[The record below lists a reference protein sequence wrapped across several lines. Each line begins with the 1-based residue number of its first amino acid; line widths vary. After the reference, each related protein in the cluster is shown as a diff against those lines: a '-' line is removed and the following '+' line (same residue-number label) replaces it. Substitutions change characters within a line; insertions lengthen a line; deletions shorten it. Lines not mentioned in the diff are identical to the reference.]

1 MDFLEFEWNCWT
13 SDGAICILMEFF
25 KKIMELFIDIITGLC
40 FFIGSLSI
48 IIGAC
53 GLIKLPDV
61 FSRIHAAGMIDTGG
75 TAFFLLGMILQTGWS
90 LITVKLILIGVFV
103 FFTSPVTSHVTAN
116 LARQKNL
123 MPVGKKIGKL
133 L

>member
-1 MDFLEFEWNCWT
+1 MLDALINVA
-13 SDGAICILMEFF
+13 SVISLILG
-25 KKIMELFIDIITGLC
+25 I
-40 FFIGSLSI
+40 FFILTGS
-48 IIGAC
+48 IGI
-53 GLIKLPDV
+53 LRLPDV
-61 FSRIHAAGMIDTGG
+61 FARIHAAGMIDTGG
-75 TAFFLLGMILQTGWS
+75 TAFFLLGTILQAGWS

-123 MPVGKKIGKL
+123 MPLGKKIGKL

>member
-1 MDFLEFEWNCWT
+1 MDLV
-13 SDGAICILMEFF
+13 L
-25 KKIMELFIDIITGLC
+25 DIITGIC
-40 FFIGSLSI
+40 FFVGSLSI
-48 IIGAC
+48 IIGAW

-75 TAFFLLGMILQTGWS
+75 TAFFLLGMIFQTGWS
-90 LITVKLILIGVFV
+90 LITAKLILIGIFI

-123 MPVGKKIGKL
+123 MPLGKKIGKL

>member
-1 MDFLEFEWNCWT
+1 
-13 SDGAICILMEFF
+13 
-25 KKIMELFIDIITGLC
+25 MELIQDIITGIC

-61 FSRIHAAGMIDTGG
+61 FSRVHAAGMIDTGG
-75 TAFFLLGMILQTGWS
+75 TAFFLLGMIVQTGWS
-90 LITVKLILIGVFV
+90 LITVKLLLVGIFI
-103 FFTSPVTSHVTAN
+103 FFTSPVTSHVTVN
-116 LARQKNL
+116 LARQKKL
-123 MPVGKKIGKL
+123 IPIGRKIGKL

>member
-1 MDFLEFEWNCWT
+1 
-13 SDGAICILMEFF
+13 MEFI
-25 KKIMELFIDIITGLC
+25 KDIITGIF
-40 FFIGSLSI
+40 FFIGSMYI

-75 TAFFLLGMILQTGWS
+75 TAFFLLGMIVQSGWS
-90 LITVKLILIGVFV
+90 LITVKLILIGIFI

-116 LARQKNL
+116 LARQKKII
-123 MPVGKKIGKL
+123 PVGKKIGKL

>member
-1 MDFLEFEWNCWT
+1 MDLV
-13 SDGAICILMEFF
+13 L
-25 KKIMELFIDIITGLC
+25 DITTGIC

-53 GLIKLPDV
+53 GLIKLPEV

-75 TAFFLLGMILQTGWS
+75 TAFFVLGMLFQSGWS
-90 LITVKLILIGVFV
+90 LITVKLILIGVFIY
-103 FFTSPVTSHVTAN
+103 FTSPVTSHVTAN
-116 LARQKNL
+116 LARKSNL

>member
-1 MDFLEFEWNCWT
+1 MDLV
-13 SDGAICILMEFF
+13 M
-25 KKIMELFIDIITGLC
+25 DIFTGIC
-40 FFIGSLSI
+40 FFVGSLSI

-75 TAFFLLGMILQTGWS
+75 TAFFLLGMILQAGWS
-90 LITVKLILIGVFV
+90 LITFKLILIGIFI

-123 MPVGKKIGKL
+123 IPLGKKIGKL

>member
-1 MDFLEFEWNCWT
+1 MDLV
-13 SDGAICILMEFF
+13 L
-25 KKIMELFIDIITGLC
+25 DIITGIC
-40 FFIGSLSI
+40 FFVGSLSI

-75 TAFFLLGMILQTGWS
+75 TAFFLLGMILQAGWS
-90 LITVKLILIGVFV
+90 LITFKLILIGIFI

-123 MPVGKKIGKL
+123 IPLGKRIGKL

>member
-1 MDFLEFEWNCWT
+1 
-13 SDGAICILMEFF
+13 MEFI
-25 KKIMELFIDIITGLC
+25 KDIITVIF
-40 FFIGSLSI
+40 FFIGSMSI

-53 GLIKLPDV
+53 VLIKLPDV

-75 TAFFLLGMILQTGWS
+75 TAFFLLGMIIQSGWS
-90 LITVKLILIGVFV
+90 LITVKLILIGIFI

-116 LARQKNL
+116 LARQKKII
-123 MPVGKKIGKL
+123 PVGKKIGKL

>member
-1 MDFLEFEWNCWT
+1 
-13 SDGAICILMEFF
+13 MEFM
-25 KKIMELFIDIITGLC
+25 KDIITGTF
-40 FFIGSLSI
+40 FFIGSMSI

-75 TAFFLLGMILQTGWS
+75 TAFFLLGMIVQSGWS
-90 LITVKLILIGVFV
+90 LITVKLILIGIFI
-103 FFTSPVTSHVTAN
+103 FFTSPVTSNVKAN
-116 LARQKNL
+116 LDRKKKII
-123 MPVGKKIGKL
+123 PVGKKIGKL

>member
-1 MDFLEFEWNCWT
+1 MDLV
-13 SDGAICILMEFF
+13 L
-25 KKIMELFIDIITGLC
+25 DIITGIC
-40 FFIGSLSI
+40 FFVGSLSI

-75 TAFFLLGMILQTGWS
+75 TAFFLLGMIFQTGWS
-90 LITVKLILIGVFV
+90 LITIKLILIGIFI
-103 FFTSPVTSHVTAN
+103 FFTSLVTSHVIAN

-123 MPVGKKIGKL
+123 MPLGKKIGKL

>member
-1 MDFLEFEWNCWT
+1 MDFVLDVT
-13 SDGAICILMEFF
+13 
-25 KKIMELFIDIITGLC
+25 TGIC

-75 TAFFLLGMILQTGWS
+75 TAFFVLGMIFQTGWS
-90 LITVKLILIGVFV
+90 LITFKLILIGVFI

-116 LARQKNL
+116 LARKSNL

>member
-1 MDFLEFEWNCWT
+1 MDLV
-13 SDGAICILMEFF
+13 L
-25 KKIMELFIDIITGLC
+25 DIISGIC

-75 TAFFLLGMILQTGWS
+75 TAFFLLGMILQAGWS
-90 LITVKLILIGVFV
+90 LITFKLILIGFFI
-103 FFTSPVTSHVTAN
+103 FFTSPVTSHVTAI
-116 LARQKNL
+116 LARQ
-123 MPVGKKIGKL
+123 
-133 L
+133 

>member
-1 MDFLEFEWNCWT
+1 MDL
-13 SDGAICILMEFF
+13 IQY
-25 KKIMELFIDIITGLC
+25 IITGIC

-61 FSRIHAAGMIDTGG
+61 FSRVHAAGMIDTGG
-75 TAFFLLGMILQTGWS
+75 TAFFLLGMIVQTGWS
-90 LITVKLILIGVFV
+90 LITVKLLLVGIFI
-103 FFTSPVTSHVTAN
+103 FFTSPVTSHVTVN
-116 LARQKNL
+116 LARQKKL
-123 MPVGKKIGKL
+123 IPIGRKIGKL

>member
-1 MDFLEFEWNCWT
+1 MVLIF
-13 SDGAICILMEFF
+13 
-25 KKIMELFIDIITGLC
+25 DIFTGIC

-75 TAFFLLGMILQTGWS
+75 TAFFLLGMILQAGWS
-90 LITVKLILIGVFV
+90 LITFKLILIGIFI

-123 MPVGKKIGKL
+123 IPLGKKIGKL

>member
-1 MDFLEFEWNCWT
+1 MDLV
-13 SDGAICILMEFF
+13 LY
-25 KKIMELFIDIITGLC
+25 IITGIC
-40 FFIGSLSI
+40 FFAGSLSI

-75 TAFFLLGMILQTGWS
+75 TAFFLLGMILQAGWS
-90 LITVKLILIGVFV
+90 LITFKLILIGIFI

-123 MPVGKKIGKL
+123 IPLGKKIGKL

>member
-1 MDFLEFEWNCWT
+1 MDLV
-13 SDGAICILMEFF
+13 L
-25 KKIMELFIDIITGLC
+25 DIITGIC
-40 FFIGSLSI
+40 FFVGSLSI

-75 TAFFLLGMILQTGWS
+75 TAFFLLGMTLQAGWS
-90 LITVKLILIGVFV
+90 LITFKLILIGIFI

-123 MPVGKKIGKL
+123 MPLGKKIGKL

>member
-1 MDFLEFEWNCWT
+1 MDL
-13 SDGAICILMEFF
+13 IL
-25 KKIMELFIDIITGLC
+25 DIITGIC
-40 FFIGSLSI
+40 FFVGSLSI

-75 TAFFLLGMILQTGWS
+75 TAFFLLGMILQAGWS
-90 LITVKLILIGVFV
+90 LITFKLILIGVFI

-123 MPVGKKIGKL
+123 MPLGHHLDLIDNIYLARYHLMVSNIPASTLNFGS
-133 L
+133 

>member
-1 MDFLEFEWNCWT
+1 
-13 SDGAICILMEFF
+13 
-25 KKIMELFIDIITGLC
+25 MELILDIFTGIC

-75 TAFFLLGMILQTGWS
+75 TAFFLLGMILQAGWS
-90 LITVKLILIGVFV
+90 LITFKLILIGIFI

-123 MPVGKKIGKL
+123 MPLGKKIGKL

>member
-1 MDFLEFEWNCWT
+1 M
-13 SDGAICILMEFF
+13 
-25 KKIMELFIDIITGLC
+25 
-40 FFIGSLSI
+40 SI

-75 TAFFLLGMILQTGWS
+75 TAFFLLGMIVQSGWS
-90 LITVKLILIGVFV
+90 LITVKLILIGVFI

-116 LARQKNL
+116 LARQKKII
-123 MPVGKKIGKL
+123 PIGKKIGKL

>member
-1 MDFLEFEWNCWT
+1 MDLV
-13 SDGAICILMEFF
+13 L
-25 KKIMELFIDIITGLC
+25 DIITGIC
-40 FFIGSLSI
+40 FCVGSLFI

-75 TAFFLLGMILQTGWS
+75 TAFFLLGMIFQTGWS
-90 LITVKLILIGVFV
+90 LITVKLILIGIFI

-123 MPVGKKIGKL
+123 MPLGKKIGKL

>member
-1 MDFLEFEWNCWT
+1 MDL
-13 SDGAICILMEFF
+13 I
-25 KKIMELFIDIITGLC
+25 KDIITGIF
-40 FFIGSLSI
+40 FFIGSMSI

-75 TAFFLLGMILQTGWS
+75 TAFFLLGMIIQSGWS
-90 LITVKLILIGVFV
+90 LITVKLILIGVFI
-103 FFTSPVTSHVTAN
+103 FFTSPVTSHVPAN
-116 LARQKNL
+116 LAREKKL
-123 MPVGKKIGKL
+123 TPVGKKIGKL

>member
-1 MDFLEFEWNCWT
+1 MDL
-13 SDGAICILMEFF
+13 IL
-25 KKIMELFIDIITGLC
+25 DIITGIC
-40 FFIGSLSI
+40 FFVGSLSI

-61 FSRIHAAGMIDTGG
+61 FSRIHASGMIYTGG
-75 TAFFLLGMILQTGWS
+75 TAFFLHGMIFQTGWS
-90 LITVKLILIGVFV
+90 LITVKLILIGIFI

-123 MPVGKKIGKL
+123 MPLGKKIGKL

>member
-1 MDFLEFEWNCWT
+1 MDLVLDIMT
-13 SDGAICILMEFF
+13 SI
-25 KKIMELFIDIITGLC
+25 C
-40 FFIGSLSI
+40 FFVGSLSI
-48 IIGAC
+48 ILGAC

-75 TAFFLLGMILQTGWS
+75 TAFFLLGMILQAGWS
-90 LITVKLILIGVFV
+90 LITFKLILIGIFI

-123 MPVGKKIGKL
+123 MPLGKKIGKL

>member
-1 MDFLEFEWNCWT
+1 MDLVLE
-13 SDGAICILMEFF
+13 
-25 KKIMELFIDIITGLC
+25 IITSIC
-40 FFIGSLSI
+40 FFVGSLSI

-75 TAFFLLGMILQTGWS
+75 TAFFLLGMILQAGWS
-90 LITVKLILIGVFV
+90 LITFKLILIGIFI

-123 MPVGKKIGKL
+123 MPLGKKIGKL

>member
-1 MDFLEFEWNCWT
+1 MDLV
-13 SDGAICILMEFF
+13 L
-25 KKIMELFIDIITGLC
+25 DISTGIC
-40 FFIGSLSI
+40 FFVGSLSI

-75 TAFFLLGMILQTGWS
+75 TAFFLLGMILQAGWS
-90 LITVKLILIGVFV
+90 LITFKLILIGIFI

-123 MPVGKKIGKL
+123 MPLGKKIGKL

>member
-1 MDFLEFEWNCWT
+1 
-13 SDGAICILMEFF
+13 MEFM
-25 KKIMELFIDIITGLC
+25 KDIITVIF
-40 FFIGSLSI
+40 FFIGSMSI

-75 TAFFLLGMILQTGWS
+75 TAFFLLGMIVQSGWS
-90 LITVKLILIGVFV
+90 LITVKLILIGVFI

-116 LARQKNL
+116 LARQKKII
-123 MPVGKKIGKL
+123 PVGKKIGKL

>member
-1 MDFLEFEWNCWT
+1 MDLV
-13 SDGAICILMEFF
+13 L
-25 KKIMELFIDIITGLC
+25 DIITGIC
-40 FFIGSLSI
+40 FFVGSLSI

-75 TAFFLLGMILQTGWS
+75 TSFFLLGMIFQTGWS
-90 LITVKLILIGVFV
+90 LITVKLILIGIFI

-123 MPVGKKIGKL
+123 IPFGKKIGKL